1 VSVTDSPPYDPD
13 TAAAGLWLLRDAHD
27 QWLADNTEV
36 IGERAGPQPEHV
48 ELRLHQHAASV
59 LTWTRALDDLCDGDP
74 EPLLTYRSVRPPMA
88 PLLHGARYACNRSV
102 HQLLTLTRVHRVM
115 RFPLTPSMIFNTYG
129 TFRWVPEKLL
139 PLPGSERPSQA
150 SSRAE
155 YVATMAGQEIG
166 PTLQQLR
173 DWFEQQLT

>member
-1 VSVTDSPPYDPD
+1 MSVTDSPPYDPD

-102 HQLLTLTRVHRVM
+102 HQLLTLTRGGYRRPP
-115 RFPLTPSMIFNTYG
+115 RFVKQAAAPRTSPPHPGRSRRLS
-129 TFRWVPEKLL
+129 L
-139 PLPGSERPSQA
+139 PPGAPQ
-150 SSRAE
+150 
-155 YVATMAGQEIG
+155 
-166 PTLQQLR
+166 
-173 DWFEQQLT
+173 DHD